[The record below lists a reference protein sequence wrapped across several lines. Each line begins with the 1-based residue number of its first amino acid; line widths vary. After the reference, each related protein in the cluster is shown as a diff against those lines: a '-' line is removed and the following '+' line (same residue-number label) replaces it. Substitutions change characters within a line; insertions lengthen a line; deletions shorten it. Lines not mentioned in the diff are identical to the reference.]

1 MALVSEI
8 SNNDNTPLLVLI
20 IIILLLL
27 KVIAIIIIVV
37 IIIVIL
43 ILEYDNMTEKM
54 LRHIMR
60 VHFLLRITFEGK
72 MQRE

>member
-20 IIILLLL
+20 IIIIIL